1 MKKRSI
7 FKRGLSLLMAL
18 VMILGNLPVQHVH
31 AASNVEGG
39 LEGQTADVFTALGF
53 DTTVMPEGYDPNTT
67 ENPFGREKL
76 PGNQI
81 YEMVIG
87 SSDGMKIAGKNDNS
101 ANVAGTVGSVSGT
114 KVPLE
119 IFSGVAGDFDGDGL
133 PGEMVYVGIP
143 SMSLDN
149 NSCYWPPLNMYLF
162 DGKDNS
168 FSGAKQIANVSAAE
182 FEEFEFNYPPADY
195 RPHRV
200 TNASL
205 LDLDLYGHTEAAAG
219 DFDGDGYAEIAVY
232 VPESGNARVDIYKWM
247 RDKNSAADDWQ
258 NWANWSVVW
267 SRPLSN
273 SGYVPNMVSLVS
285 SDINRDGIDDL
296 GLSYSGIQK
305 SVDHLKNVRWS
316 VKMNSN
322 AVILWG
328 ANHNM
333 LQSSTALN
341 LYENELGAQFRTSLT
356 VGDLNDDG
364 YQELIAT
371 GQPSANFGA
380 NTTRSIVVY
389 SFDGNGG
396 LATMYKG
403 NHKVVDGSYEKREVT
418 DGDGNTS
425 TVTEWIGANGFDGV
439 YRSMPYVR
447 TNAAALNL
455 EGYDYGYLYLDSCIY
470 EYIEG
475 SMTLKMC
482 LDDESYDG
490 TNSLGTTWLCEEP
503 YIEFGAAAADLN
515 GNGFHQLYTGFTCA
529 DGNSNYSCLTP
540 IDNPYTEENELE
552 VHDDPSQYQR
562 LAHRIGGYSGLQGNG
577 SGALTAKTHSET
589 FSKEILNSN
598 TIQPSGMEE
607 FPYYAATVA
616 DVDMDTTLLEYT
628 GRHWLTYQD
637 PKVLAVVAAAPYFE
651 DVDIICDYDYA
662 WQNTT
667 SWSRTEGGGHGTT
680 VQVDLEAGAYHS
692 NGSDYH
698 ELEIAALF
706 TMEWAKESTEITEYT
721 LTFETSQDEDAVAF
735 FSIPTEHYEYIRYEP
750 NGSGGYDAIPYVVSR
765 PFQAVYQV
773 LNLDYYESIRGDY
786 SNLPAIRGEILKS
799 TPGKPSSYPASTS
812 GYDVITKWNDDPAG
826 ISFGNG
832 AISQEITITKEE
844 SESYNLGAAVDVQAG
859 GGYKGFAVEF
869 MFGATF
875 SLNPSGGWMDYD
887 ISGTTIEGTVTN
899 MPLEF
904 QDYGYYYDWA
914 LFSYVG
920 NAGGSEFPVV
930 SYLVNNVS
938 EPPRL
943 PADFQQDVERT
954 TADKNVLTWTY
965 DQAYSSFILYK
976 YFDFPVGGGLQEIAR
991 FKAGEAPYTL
1001 KTGEDGKPY
1010 YEFYFE
1016 DTNLAPYSEYQYAI
1030 QVERLN
1036 EVPPLSAPSGLLTA
1050 RTKAKVGNPVLSITE
1065 SDGTNDGYATVYPD
1079 KNAYLI
1085 AQVNGP
1091 DGEQGSAYYSTIQ
1104 YQWQKKNNQ
1113 GKWEDLIN
1121 ETNQTLTIETA
1132 GSDTTGEYRC
1142 RINVITNTDNTA
1154 ISTYTGSVELVHS
1167 KRTSRIAE
1175 AYAVDMAGNV
1185 KLYAKVVNT
1194 HTDSAT
1200 VPDGYATFNFVNTA
1214 TGDKYPI
1221 NVPLDSSGVATVIS
1235 ENALPSGQYRVNVT
1249 YSGSYIFKSSTAE
1262 AYYLSGKDT
1271 GYALEALDNVTYGQ
1285 GTGITF
1291 NEVTTNNG
1299 IAVTENT
1306 DAEAIVLIG
1315 GESEILYKD
1324 SGWVTA
1330 LVGGTPTV
1338 PSGYRLIQPGDPVVQ
1353 GKNYLIKFLSNRGS
1367 TDDTDPNKYDW
1378 YVKFTAEFSG
1388 KVEKTDWNS
1397 SQARI
1402 FMQHDTGYLS
1412 HSGTGVYTL
1421 QDHTP
1426 VGTYTIVAQASG
1438 GETVSRNITVTPRN
1452 ITLQLP
1458 TLVKKQDGSLTMG
1471 DITYGELEVVSG
1483 SWANCDS
1490 DADGNVTG
1498 DLAAV
1503 SVTPSYLN
1511 TAGTAYDKDASLNT
1525 CGYYTI
1531 SAADNLDNYAV
1542 TYRTGS
1548 LSVIGGNQ
1556 PVTFGVRPFEG
1567 QSVGALYM
1575 VSPDYAGT
1583 REDKGLTMAEAVG
1596 SRVVFTAAPDEGYQ
1610 VYDWYVDGVAQGI
1623 TDNRL
1628 AYVVLN
1634 QAATVEVQ
1642 FVFKPDTLVFGVS
1655 GDTKGGTL
1663 TCSNSSLTSGS
1674 IVIPNTYTVFT
1685 AKAMEGYHF
1694 KEWRYTELGKG
1705 TAYYAADNGMMQSTF
1720 ELLMPKNSCSLY
1732 AVFERDGYT
1741 FTYTD
1746 KSGIDGLTAWYW
1758 GNPSGDTT
1766 AALEKITVNSG
1777 DSVPGDTQIVLQPK
1791 DGYALDGDYNFVS
1804 TGSQGEADYE
1814 KGTYTLTIT
1823 EDTEVTGYAVR
1834 NYFDL
1839 SVKLD
1844 AASTYRFPEG
1854 AQIMLTVGT
1863 REYVYDLTQNGDIAS
1878 FQDIPGGSSVTVEAV
1893 YPAYYTFS
1901 GWDLNGTN
1909 LKSEKYTQALA
1920 ADNVFTLKLT
1930 EKPVHKVTLADITG
1944 KGSYSVTLPEG
1955 AGQEGNVVT
1964 CHENDPLTIMVTPE
1978 SGCTVTYWNVT
1989 AANAA
1994 NSWETKASSLKYQF
2008 PQLTEDYTFT
2018 PVFSGT
2024 TYHTVSWPT
2033 LRYYGVT
2040 LTPEEGYLTTVSSGG
2055 EFKFTL
2061 SGGEDQYQYVL
2072 VNGRKFYDDNIMG
2085 EHYPYRYLDV
2095 DGVRVYTIYN
2105 ITANQEISVS
2115 VEEPEYGVTITP
2127 AAAEVG
2133 AGKTV
2138 TLTAEGYG
2146 INLSLYKWIEGFIRE
2161 GQLHSTVLQEGP
2173 DNTLVYQAPL
2183 QPGQQVT
2190 IMLQAGNYE
2199 NGTEYTHVAS
2209 ASATITITDAV
2220 DTIAVTSE
2228 DLTPAADGSYLIYP
2242 ITPDNTTG
2250 KYDFDALV
2258 TMYSGSTS
2266 ETVTWNL
2273 WGAQMRGTS
2282 VDSNGVL
2289 TVSPREYGMN
2299 GQLKLTAVYTYPD
2312 GNTDKQDVLINLC
2325 PDAYV
2330 ATEVTGADHG
2340 DVCEDIGY
2348 VSDGTAVTVTAT
2360 ADENHAVAKWY
2371 INGTA
2376 VSGKAGNRLTF
2387 SAEEMTHYTVSVEF
2401 THYYPDQK
2409 HDADN
2414 HWYECSCG
2422 DRDQV
2427 EEHYDFDKEHFCDK
2441 CGYQMSKCTDEN
2453 KDHFCDWCGVQTS
2466 ECLDE
2471 NKDHICDWCG
2481 DVISVCVDKEPLD
2494 HVCDWCGGSVG
2505 EHADHNGNH
2514 FCDHCAE
2521 KLTECADDNRDH
2533 NCDICGRELSVC
2545 GDADSNHLCDVC
2557 DNTLSQCVDAAPVD
2571 HICDIC
2577 GGSVSQCTDNNRD
2590 HNCDV
2595 CGKEDITS
2603 CTDSDDHKCD
2613 ICGAVLSQCSD
2624 GNSDHNCD
2632 ICGTKLTDCADGNS
2646 DHACDTC
2653 GKELSECADSDRD
2666 HSCDIC
2672 GSKMTDCADENND
2685 HKCDV
2690 CGKTLSACKDEEPE
2704 DHCCDTCG
2712 KRLSACV
2719 DTDED
2724 GICDLC
2730 DKELNAHEC
2739 TDSDSN
2745 HLCNICGKKLT
2756 ECADN
2761 DRNHNCD
2768 TCGSKMTDCADE
2780 NGDHACDICGR
2791 ELSKCADNDS
2801 DHLCDICHKALSEC
2815 ADNSSDHNCDIC
2827 GKELSK
2833 CADNDSNHE
2842 CDICSAELSR
2852 CSDDNSDHKC
2862 DICGAVQ
2869 STCVDEDMNHACDI
2883 CSAEM
2888 GEHTDEN
2895 PRDHKCDIC
2904 EKALTEC
2911 IDADPKDHNCDT
2923 CGETVSECADENK
2936 DHKCDICGESDD
2948 GCIDEPSAESI
2959 YADHLC
2965 DICGQI
2971 VSECADENKDH
2982 LCDICGKRLS
2992 QCGDEDEDGACD
3004 ECHDEMHTCED
3015 ADSDHNCDTCGY
3027 ALSECA
3033 DENKDHFCDLCGVSM
3048 SDHTDEA
3055 PDEFSKPDHLC
3066 DLCDEKLSDCSDAD
3080 NDHNCD
3086 YCGKEGL
3093 TDCKDDDHDNRCD
3106 ICGAG
3111 TWVHTDDNSNH
3122 RCDVCALPL
3131 SECADNDSDHLCD
3144 VCGIVWSV
3152 CADADSSHACDICG
3166 ASMGIHANSEGSHIC
3181 AYCGKA
3187 ASTCADID
3195 PTDHLCDICGET
3207 LSECKDADDHLCDIC
3222 GKKLT
3227 ECADKVSPE
3236 TGFADHKCDL
3246 CGNTLTECKDE
3257 NKDHRCD
3264 ICNAVLSQCADNTGD
3279 HICDLCGKDLGE
3291 CRDEDHNHFCDIAG
3305 EKLTDCAD
3313 ANKDHKCD
3321 VCEKVLSE
3329 CEDSNDDHLCD
3340 FCNAKMTEESDVD
3353 KDHLCD
3359 ICGEKIS
3366 ECNDG
3371 NDDHICDTCGF
3382 LLSECSDENKDH
3394 LCDLCE
3400 KVTGECADDSKD
3412 HLCDV
3417 CGDQISGCTDA
3428 DKDGSCDICG
3438 KELGILVDFPDG
3450 DDTDTIVPGASVQID
3465 GETVIVNEDGEI
3477 WLSAAGGRL
3486 LTTYTFNEDDD
3497 PHKEYPTAMYVWYL
3511 TWTDENGDGTED
3523 TCTAQR
3529 ISQLDNFLNYK
3540 GTSIRISGNS
3550 SDNGIRFFTDVPA
3563 AAQTAL
3569 TNGTLLSGM
3578 LDGYKLVK
3586 MGTLYKWAASGTE
3599 LTVDNGAISYVYG
3612 GDAGEQF
3619 RLFSKE
3625 GSYNRFTG
3633 MLVGLEGDAQTLK
3646 SDIVSR
3652 PFAVLENASGDQITL
3667 YGGSIQR
3674 SIYYVALQNRDY
3686 WDEGTAYDDY
3696 VESIIAKVEG
3706 TAG

>member
-1 MKKRSI
+1 
-7 FKRGLSLLMAL
+7 MAL
-18 VMILGNLPVQHVH
+18 VMILGYLPAQHVH

-39 LEGQTADVFTALGF
+39 LEGQAADVFTALGF
-53 DTTVMPEGYDPNTT
+53 DTTVLPEGYDPNTT

-149 NSCYWPPLNMYLF
+149 GSCYWPPLNMYLF

-258 NWANWSVVW
+258 DWANWSVVW

-296 GLSYSGIQK
+296 GLSYSGTQK
-305 SVDHLKNVRWS
+305 SVNQWNVVSWS

-371 GQPSANFGA
+371 GQPSANLAA

-403 NHKVVDGSYEKREVT
+403 NHKIVDGSYEKREVT
-418 DGDGNTS
+418 DEDGNTS

-490 TNSLGTTWLCEEP
+490 TNSLGTTWLCQEP

-540 IDNPYTEENELE
+540 IDDPYTEENEL
-552 VHDDPSQYQR
+552 DYNDPVQYQR
-562 LAHRIGGYSGLQGNG
+562 VAHRIGGYAGLQGNG

-589 FSKEILNSN
+589 FSKEILNGN

-698 ELEIAALF
+698 EMEIAALF

-735 FSIPTEHYEYIRYEP
+735 FSIPTEHYEYIRHEP
-750 NGSGGYDAIPYVVSR
+750 DGNGGYEAVPYVVSR

-799 TPGKPSSYPASTS
+799 TPGDPSSYPATTS

-844 SESYNLGAAVDVQAG
+844 SESYNLGAAVDIQAG

-965 DQAYSSFILYK
+965 DGDYSSFILYK

-991 FKAGEAPYTL
+991 FAAGEAPYTI
-1001 KTGEDGKPY
+1001 KYDENGKPY

-1036 EVPPLSAPSGLLTA
+1036 EVPPLSAPSGLLAA
-1050 RTKAKVGNPVLSITE
+1050 RTKAKVGNPVLTIAE

-1091 DGEQGSAYYSTIQ
+1091 DGQQGSAYYSTIQ
-1104 YQWQKKNNQ
+1104 YQWQKKNDQ

-1121 ETNQTLTIETA
+1121 ETNQTLTIKTA

-1154 ISTYTGSVELVHS
+1154 ISAYTGSVELVHS
-1167 KRTSRIAE
+1167 KRTSVIRE

-1185 KLYAKVVNT
+1185 KMYAKVVNA

-1200 VPDGYATFNFVNTA
+1200 VPDGYVTFNFVNTA
-1214 TGDKYPI
+1214 TGDTYPI
-1221 NVPLDSSGVATVIS
+1221 NVPLDSSGVATVVS
-1235 ENALPSGQYRVNVT
+1235 ENALPTGQYRVAVT

-1262 AYYLSGKDT
+1262 AYYLSGKDG
-1271 GYALEALDNVTYGQ
+1271 GYAMEAPEAVTYGD
-1285 GTGITF
+1285 G
-1291 NEVTTNNG
+1291 
-1299 IAVTENT
+1299 A
-1306 DAEAIVLIG
+1306 
-1315 GESEILYKD
+1315 EILFQRVYKD
-1324 SGWVTA
+1324 GNLTRTEPADAKSYVIGKEYPAELKSSKNGPLTPISGTKLVVVGSSVTA
-1330 LVGGTPTV
+1330 GEKYSALAGFKSEFTGGAPELRYYYLV
-1338 PSGYRLIQPGDPVVQ
+1338 
-1353 GKNYLIKFLSNRGS
+1353 
-1367 TDDTDPNKYDW
+1367 
-1378 YVKFTAEFSG
+1378 FTAEIDG
-1388 KVEKTDWNS
+1388 KVVALTQNPGRVYLGDETTDT
-1397 SQARI
+1397 
-1402 FMQHDTGYLS
+1402 FLVK
-1412 HSGTGVYTL
+1412 GTDAGSYMVSENI
-1421 QDHTP
+1421 P
-1426 VGTYTIVAQASG
+1426 VGEYSIVMTA
-1438 GETVSRNITVTPRN
+1438 ETNQKVVESLVVNPRPV
-1452 ITLQLP
+1452 TLQLP
-1458 TLVKKQDGSLTMG
+1458 TLVKKQDSSLTMG
-1471 DITYGELEVVSG
+1471 DITYGELEVTSG
-1483 SWANCDS
+1483 SWANCDC

-1498 DLAAV
+1498 DLAAT
-1503 SVTPSYLN
+1503 SVTPSYVN
-1511 TAGTAYDKDASLNT
+1511 TAGTAYNKDTPLNI

-1531 SAADNLDNYAV
+1531 NAADNLDNYAV

-1556 PVTFGVRPFEG
+1556 PVTFGVRPFGG
-1567 QSVGALYM
+1567 QSVGTLYM
-1575 VSPDYAGT
+1575 VSPDYAYT
-1583 REDKGLTMAEAVG
+1583 REDMGLTMAEAVG

-1610 VYDWYVDGVAQGI
+1610 VYDWYVDGVPQGI
-1623 TDNRL
+1623 TDNRF

-1634 QAATVEVQ
+1634 QATTVEVQ
-1642 FVFKPDTLVFGVS
+1642 FVFKPDTLVFGIA
-1655 GDTKGGTL
+1655 GETNGGTL

-1674 IVIPNTYTVFT
+1674 IVIPNTYVVFT
-1685 AKAMEGYHF
+1685 AKALEGYHF

-1705 TAYYAADNGMMQSTF
+1705 TAYYDEDEGRMQSTF
-1720 ELLMPKNSCSLY
+1720 ELLMPRNSCSLY

-1777 DSVPGDTQIVLQPK
+1777 DIVPGDTQIVIQPK
-1791 DGYALDGDYNFVS
+1791 DGYALDEDYNFVA
-1804 TGSQGEADYE
+1804 TGSQGVADYE
-1814 KGTYTLTIT
+1814 KGTYTLTLT
-1823 EDTEVTGYAVR
+1823 EDTEVTGYTIR
-1834 NYFDL
+1834 NDFDL

-1844 AASTYRFPEG
+1844 AVSTYRFPED
-1854 AQIMLTVGT
+1854 AKIMLTVGT

-1893 YPAYYTFS
+1893 YPEYYTFS
-1901 GWDLNGTN
+1901 GWNLNGTDLN
-1909 LKSEKYTQALA
+1909 VEKYTLPLA
-1920 ADNVFTLKLT
+1920 NDQVFTLKLT

-1944 KGSYSVTLPEG
+1944 KGTYSVTLPEG

-1964 CHENDPLTIMVTPE
+1964 CHENDPLTIQITPE
-1978 SGCTVTYWNVT
+1978 GGYTVTYWNVT
-1989 AANAA
+1989 SADAS

-2008 PQLTEDYTFT
+2008 PQLTADYTFT
-2018 PVFSGT
+2018 PIFSGT
-2024 TYHTVSWPT
+2024 TYHTVTWPT
-2033 LRYYGVT
+2033 LRYYDVT
-2040 LTPEEGYLTTVSSGG
+2040 LKPEEGYLTTVSSGG

-2072 VNGRKFYDDNIMG
+2072 VNGRKFYDDRTMG

-2095 DGVRVYTIYN
+2095 DGIRIYGIYN

-2115 VEEPEYGVTITP
+2115 MEEPEYGVTITP
-2127 AAAEVG
+2127 AEAEVG

-2146 INLSLYKWIEGFIRE
+2146 IDLVLYKWTEFFIRD
-2161 GQLHSTVLQEGP
+2161 GQLHSRILQEGP

-2183 QPGQQVT
+2183 LPGQEVA

-2199 NGTEYTHVAS
+2199 NGTMSDLVTAN
-2209 ASATITITDAV
+2209 ATITITDAV
-2220 DTIAVTSE
+2220 DSVAVTTE
-2228 DLTPAADGSYLIYP
+2228 NLTPAENGSYLIHP
-2242 ITPDNTTG
+2242 ITPDNTIG

-2258 TMYSGSTS
+2258 TMYSGTTY
-2266 ETVTWNL
+2266 ETVTWSL

-2282 VDSNGVL
+2282 VDRNGVL
-2289 TVSPREYGMN
+2289 TVSPREYGIN

-2340 DVCEDIGY
+2340 DICADIGY
-2348 VSDGTAVTVTAT
+2348 VSNGTAVTVTAT

-2376 VSGKAGNRLTF
+2376 VSGQTGNRLTF

-2401 THYYPDQK
+2401 THYYPEPK
-2409 HDADN
+2409 HDETN

-2422 DRDQV
+2422 ERDQV
-2427 EEHYDFDKEHFCDK
+2427 EEHYDFDKEHLCDK
-2441 CGYQMSKCTDEN
+2441 CGYQMSECTDEN

-2466 ECLDE
+2466 ACLDE

-2481 DVISVCVDKEPLD
+2481 DVISVCVDKDPTD
-2494 HVCDWCGGSVG
+2494 HVCDWCAGTVG
-2505 EHADHNGNH
+2505 EHADINGNH

-2521 KLTECADDNRDH
+2521 KITECADDNRDH
-2533 NCDICGRELSVC
+2533 NCDICGRELSAC
-2545 GDADSNHLCDVC
+2545 GDADSNHLCDICGGV
-2557 DNTLSQCVDAAPVD
+2557 LSQCVDAAPVD

-2577 GGSVSQCTDNNRD
+2577 GGIVSECADNNRD
-2590 HNCDV
+2590 HNCDA
-2595 CGKEDITS
+2595 CGREDITS
-2603 CTDSDDHKCD
+2603 CTDGDDHKCD

-2632 ICGTKLTDCADGNS
+2632 ICGSKLTDCADKNS
-2646 DHACDTC
+2646 DHTCDIC
-2653 GKELSECADSDRD
+2653 GKALSECADNNSD
-2666 HSCDIC
+2666 HNCDIC
-2672 GSKMTDCADENND
+2672 GSKLTDCTDSDTDTD
-2685 HKCDV
+2685 HSCDV
-2690 CGKTLSACKDEEPE
+2690 CGKALSECDDTEPKD
-2704 DHCCDTCG
+2704 HHCDTCG
-2712 KRLSACV
+2712 KHLSACV

-2724 GICDLC
+2724 GICDIC
-2730 DKELNAHEC
+2730 SKALNAHDC
-2739 TDSDSN
+2739 TDSN
-2745 HLCNICGKKLT
+2745 
-2756 ECADN
+2756 AD
-2761 DRNHNCD
+2761 HMCD
-2768 TCGSKMTDCADE
+2768 TCGKT
-2780 NGDHACDICGR
+2780 
-2791 ELSKCADNDS
+2791 
-2801 DHLCDICHKALSEC
+2801 LSEC
-2815 ADNSSDHNCDIC
+2815 ADEEPMDHNCDIC
-2827 GKELSK
+2827 GKTMSQCADSDTDTDHSCDVCGAILSD
-2833 CADNDSNHE
+2833 CADNNSDHNCDVCGAELTDCADNNGDHTCDVCGKTLSQCADDNRDHK
-2842 CDICSAELSR
+2842 CDICSAELSL
-2852 CSDDNSDHKC
+2852 CSDENGDHKC
-2862 DICGAVQ
+2862 DVCGAVQ
-2869 STCVDEDMNHACDI
+2869 STCVDEDRNHKCDI
-2883 CSAEM
+2883 CAAEM
-2888 GEHTDEN
+2888 GEHIDEN

-2904 EKALTEC
+2904 EKVLTEC
-2911 IDADPKDHNCDT
+2911 IDADPKDHSCDT
-2923 CGETVSECADENK
+2923 CGA
-2936 DHKCDICGESDD
+2936 I
-2948 GCIDEPSAESI
+2948 I
-2959 YADHLC
+2959 
-2965 DICGQI
+2965 
-2971 VSECADENKDH
+2971 SECADENKDH
-2982 LCDICGKRLS
+2982 LCDVCNTPDGGCIDEPGEEDDYADHLCDICGKTVSECADENLDHLCDVCGKRLS
-2992 QCGDEDEDGACD
+2992 QCHDEDGDGVCD
-3004 ECHDEMHTCED
+3004 DCLDEMHACED
-3015 ADSDHNCDTCGY
+3015 ADSNHKCDACDY
-3027 ALSECA
+3027 VLSECA
-3033 DENKDHFCDLCGVSM
+3033 DSDKNHFCDICGTSM
-3048 SDHTDEA
+3048 SDHTDAA
-3055 PDEFSKPDHLC
+3055 PDENSKPDHLC
-3066 DLCDEKLSDCSDAD
+3066 DLCGEKLSDCSDAD
-3080 NDHNCD
+3080 NDHDCD
-3086 YCGKEGL
+3086 YCGKEDI
-3093 TDCKDDDHDNRCD
+3093 TVCEDENHDNKCD

-3111 TWVHTDDNSNH
+3111 TWVHTDGNSDH
-3122 RCDVCALPL
+3122 RCDVCGLPL
-3131 SECADNDSDHLCD
+3131 SECADADDDHLCD

-3152 CADADSSHACDICG
+3152 CADTDSNHACDICG
-3166 ASMGIHANSEGSHIC
+3166 ASMGIHADSEGSHIC
-3181 AYCGKA
+3181 AYCGKT
-3187 ASTCADID
+3187 ASTCEDID
-3195 PTDHLCDICGET
+3195 PTDHLCDVCGEVI
-3207 LSECKDADDHLCDIC
+3207 SECDDGNKDHKCDLC
-3222 GKKLT
+3222 GEKLT
-3227 ECADKVSPE
+3227 DCADEVSQE

-3246 CGNTLTECKDE
+3246 CGEILTECTDE

-3279 HICDLCGKDLGE
+3279 HICDTCGRDLGE
-3291 CRDEDHNHFCDIAG
+3291 CKDEDHDHFCDIAG
-3305 EKLTDCAD
+3305 EKLTDCTD
-3313 ANKDHKCD
+3313 ENKDHKCD
-3321 VCEKVLSE
+3321 LCGETLSE

-3340 FCNAKMTEESDVD
+3340 LCQAEITAETDMD

-3359 ICGEKIS
+3359 ICGKRVS
-3366 ECNDG
+3366 ECSDG
-3371 NDDHICDTCGF
+3371 NSDHICDICGF
-3382 LLSECSDENKDH
+3382 LMSECTDENKDH
-3394 LCDLCE
+3394 LCDRCE
-3400 KVTGECADDSKD
+3400 KVISECADDDCD
-3412 HLCDV
+3412 HACDV
-3417 CGDQISGCTDA
+3417 CGDQTSVCADT
-3428 DKDGSCDICG
+3428 DKDGRCDICG
-3438 KELGILVDFPDG
+3438 AELGILVYFPDG
-3450 DDTDTIVPGASVQID
+3450 EDTNTIVPGATVQID
-3465 GETVIVNEDGEI
+3465 GKIVDVNEYGEI
-3477 WLSAAGGRL
+3477 WLSETGGRL
-3486 LTTYTFNEDDD
+3486 LTTYTFNEDED

-3511 TWTDENGDGTED
+3511 TWTDENGDGIED
-3523 TCTAQR
+3523 TCTAKR

-3540 GTSIRISGNS
+3540 GTSIRISSNS
-3550 SDNGIRFFTDVPA
+3550 SNNGIRFFTDVPA
-3563 AAQTAL
+3563 AVQTAL

-3578 LDGYKLVK
+3578 LEGYKLVE
-3586 MGTLYKWAASGTE
+3586 MGTLYKWAASGTD

-3612 GDAGEQF
+3612 GDAGEKF

-3633 MLVGLEGDAQTLK
+3633 MLVGLDGDAKTLK
-3646 SDIVSR
+3646 ADIVSR

-3686 WDEGTAYDDY
+3686 WDEGTAYDKY
-3696 VESIIAKVEG
+3696 IESIIAKVEG